1 MDNYESRPLLP
12 MPFPKLLK
20 ELTDECLMELI
31 DRGHYDS
38 ISQLEKV
45 IGAGKNQLCNRYSKV
60 KKKLIQERRCK
71 AMEIVRPI
79 VQECFIPAQYTSSPE
94 IIKNCLQEVLSE
106 GMMYSQVSAPADNE
120 AMTKKQRVNIHTN
133 STAQKN
139 RENIEFISV
148 FSTFI
153 ILLVAR
159 LERRTATRKPA

>member
-1 MDNYESRPLLP
+1 
-12 MPFPKLLK
+12 
-20 ELTDECLMELI
+20 
-31 DRGHYDS
+31 
-38 ISQLEKV
+38 
-45 IGAGKNQLCNRYSKV
+45 
-60 KKKLIQERRCK
+60 
-71 AMEIVRPI
+71 MEIVRPI
-79 VQECFIPAQYTSSPE
+79 VQECFIPAQYTSFPE